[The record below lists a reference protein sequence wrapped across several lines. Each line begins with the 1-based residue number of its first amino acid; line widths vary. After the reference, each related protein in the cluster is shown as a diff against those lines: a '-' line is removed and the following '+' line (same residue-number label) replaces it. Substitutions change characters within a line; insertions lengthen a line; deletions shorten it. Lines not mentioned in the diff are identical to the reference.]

1 MATETIREFARRH
14 GVSKQS
20 VMNWK
25 RRGYVVSTAG
35 GHIDGEGSDALLAQR
50 APTYRGGTTRAA
62 SAAGNGNGHGEREHG
77 SMADALLRKEEALAE
92 LRELQLDRESGRVV
106 AVEDVVKQIRGA
118 LALVRA
124 HLLRLGQTISSRA
137 ASCAGPAALRAMVDA
152 EVSNVMAALYD
163 YDGDDFDLG
172 EPSKKAEGL
181 IRRKYLR
188 RR

>member
-1 MATETIREFARRH
+1 MAIETIKEFARRH
-14 GVSKQS
+14 NVSKQS

-25 RRGYVVSTAG
+25 RAGYVVSTAG
-35 GHIDGEGSDALLAQR
+35 GHIDSEASDALLAQR
-50 APTYRGGTTRAA
+50 APTYRGGTTVAA
-62 SAAGNGNGHGEREHG
+62 RNGNGHEREHG
-77 SMADALLRKEEALAE
+77 SMAEALLRKESALAE

-106 AVEDVVKQIRGA
+106 AVEDVVKQIGGA

-163 YDGDDFDLG
+163 YDGDDFDFG
-172 EPSKKAEGL
+172 EPSKKAARL